1 MLSFFPITFT
11 VPNICKPLA
20 LDTRYREKREAN
32 WILWMLT
39 SLHRR
44 LCPRSNCPENIE
56 SSGDFLFEIDL
67 QASLKLSFF
76 GPFVRSNGVIAE
88 IKDNLQWL
96 GYVKSNL
103 RHWDIKHGC
112 DWGAKLLYHFQVW
125 SLTKFYHVVFSQS
138 RISVN
143 RWVSNKCTIK
153 VCVSCLWWCR
163 GTSPPSVAH
172 LMDGVLTSL

>member
-1 MLSFFPITFT
+1 
-11 VPNICKPLA
+11 
-20 LDTRYREKREAN
+20 
-32 WILWMLT
+32 MLT

-76 GPFVRSNGVIAE
+76 GPFVQSNGVIAE

-96 GYVKSNL
+96 GYEKSNL

-112 DWGAKLLYHFQVW
+112 DWGAKLLDHFQVW

-143 RWVSNKCTIK
+143 NR
-153 VCVSCLWWCR
+153 
-163 GTSPPSVAH
+163 
-172 LMDGVLTSL
+172 